1 MTFNFASTAGLRPGE
16 QARRTPVDLS
26 KADAVHRVRDAS
38 MNSYISIVL
47 ACLSAGTIASAIG
60 PNSTRRLTPQRI
72 AELTAPSAKA
82 QTRSISIE
90 IADLQNPAPRSGQA
104 RPRAKTSN
112 SRIILPMDGR
122 EGVIEVIREFRF
134 PTQFDPPKVSLA
146 EEKALIAPLRPR
158 AFETV
163 NTGWTIRLNARPVGN
178 LTALYGVADY
188 IEFRGFDEAGYGPL
202 SGPIHDQKDRLL
214 SPNVLQ
220 QPVFE
225 TTTTRFHIFAVPGET
240 YEVVLHHGRKSTK
253 HRITVTAE

>member
-1 MTFNFASTAGLRPGE
+1 
-16 QARRTPVDLS
+16 LS
-26 KADAVHRVRDAS
+26 KADAVPRLRGTS
-38 MNSYISIVL
+38 MNSSISLVF
-47 ACLSAGTIASAIG
+47 ACLAAGTIASAIG
-60 PNSTRRLTPQRI
+60 PNANKRLTPQRI
-72 AELTAPSAKA
+72 AELTAPSTKG
-82 QTRSISIE
+82 QTRTISIA
-90 IADLQNPAPRSGQA
+90 IADLGNPAPQSGQS
-104 RPRAKTSN
+104 RPRANTTD
-112 SRIILPMDGR
+112 SRIRLPMDGR

-134 PTQFDPPKVSLA
+134 PTQYDPPKVSLA
-146 EEKALIAPLRPR
+146 EEKPLIAPLTPR

-178 LTALYGVADY
+178 LIALSGVADC

-240 YEVVLHHGRKSTK
+240 YEVVLHHGRKNTK
-253 HRITVTAE
+253 HRVTVAAE